1 MSKIFHKRGCGDRGR
16 CIESRLFRANGNTAR
31 RKKREAVLLKSVLS
45 IPVHVKLNRSRRN
58 EVVKKVVD
66 EFQKTVDNLASLL
79 LKTQRC

>member
-1 MSKIFHKRGCGDRGR
+1 M
-16 CIESRLFRANGNTAR
+16 
-31 RKKREAVLLKSVLS
+31 LLKSVLS
-45 IPVHVKLNRSRRN
+45 IPVHAKLNRSRRN